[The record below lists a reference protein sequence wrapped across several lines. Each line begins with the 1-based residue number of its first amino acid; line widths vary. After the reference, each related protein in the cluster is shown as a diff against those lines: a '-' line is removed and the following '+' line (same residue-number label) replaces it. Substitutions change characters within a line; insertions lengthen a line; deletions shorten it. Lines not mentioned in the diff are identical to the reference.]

1 MKRVTGLSISSHK
14 RPPWGWALS
23 GALLGLLIV
32 LLAAAPARWLAS
44 AVARGTAGMVQ
55 LQDSQG
61 SMWSGSARL
70 VLAGG
75 EGSQGSTALPGRVH
89 WRLGPSGLG
98 ARARVTADCCTPGTP
113 LDLQVAPRWGGV
125 RLKIADSRTQWP
137 ASVLT
142 GLGTPWNTV
151 QPQGELTMSTQGLS
165 VEWLAGRTTM
175 EGGVEITA
183 RHMSSRLS
191 TLQPMGTYRIK
202 LAGGDTPLLDLTTVE
217 GALRL
222 SGQGQWV
229 GSRLRFTGEASA
241 AAGMEAQL
249 ANLLNILGRRQGDKA
264 IISLG

>member
-1 MKRVTGLSISSHK
+1 MKRVTRSSTPLHK
-14 RPPWGWALS
+14 QPPWGWALS
-23 GALLGLLIV
+23 GALLGLLTV
-32 LLAAAPARWLAS
+32 LLTAAPARWLAS
-44 AVARGTAGMVQ
+44 VVARGTTGMVQ

-61 SMWSGSARL
+61 SVWSGSARL
-70 VLAGG
+70 VLSGG

-89 WRLGPSGLG
+89 WRLAPSGLG
-98 ARARVTADCCTPGTP
+98 ARAIVTADCCTKGAP
-113 LDLQVAPRWGGV
+113 LDLRVAPRWGGANV
-125 RLKIADSRTQWP
+125 TIADGSTQWP
-137 ASVLT
+137 ANVLT

-151 QPQGELTMSTQGLS
+151 QPRGELTMSTKDLS

-175 EGGVEITA
+175 EGSVEITA

-202 LAGGDTPLLDLTTVE
+202 LAGGDTPLLDLSTVE

-241 AAGMEAQL
+241 TPGMEAQL
-249 ANLLNILGRRQGDKA
+249 ANLLNILGRRQGTKA